1 MSTIL
6 VADDEFDMLSS
17 IRSILEEE
25 GHEVVIVA
33 NGAEALDALQKQD
46 VDLVI
51 SDVMMPKLSGY
62 ELVQRMRELKRHK
75 ETPAIVMSCVR
86 PAAKEKGLG
95 GSTFLSKPFTIDEL
109 LAAVHA
115 KLK

>member
-6 VADDEFDMLSS
+6 VADDEFDMLGS

-25 GHEVVIVA
+25 GHEVLTVS
-33 NGAEALDALQKQD
+33 NGAEALDALQKQR

-51 SDVMMPKLSGY
+51 SDVMMPKVSGY
-62 ELVQRMRELKRHK
+62 EVVQRMREMKRYK
-75 ETPAIVMSCVR
+75 DTPAIVMSCVR
-86 PAAKEKGLG
+86 PSANEKGVG
-95 GSTFLSKPFTIDEL
+95 GSTFLNKPFTIDEL
-109 LAAVHA
+109 LDAVNK